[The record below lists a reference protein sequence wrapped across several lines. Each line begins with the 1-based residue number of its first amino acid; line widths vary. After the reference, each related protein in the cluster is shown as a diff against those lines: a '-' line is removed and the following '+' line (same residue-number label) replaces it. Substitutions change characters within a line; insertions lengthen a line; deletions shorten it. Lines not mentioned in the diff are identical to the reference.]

1 MRLEE
6 RSQVGVGGGGLAAGQ
21 HPHLPGDL
29 RRRHRV
35 GKADL
40 PGDLS
45 EPHLRR
51 RVRVGVECDDRHRVE
66 SVFPQ
71 CAEGLPRH
79 LLVEGLRLLA
89 VRPDPAGELDDPL
102 VERARLADL
111 ELEELGP
118 LLGSDLEEVSET
130 SIGHQQG
137 ARTAP
142 LQQRVG
148 GHRGSQLDRA
158 GRRKPAW
165 RERAGS
171 LEDLPDPL
179 HGRGVGGEDLGGV
192 EAPVGRDADAVG
204 EGAAAVD
211 PELPAHV
218 P

>member
-1 MRLEE
+1 VRLEE

-29 RRRHRV
+29 RRRDRV

-40 PGDLS
+40 PGDLGQ
-45 EPHLRR
+45 PHLRL
-51 RVRVGVECDDRHRVE
+51 RVRVGVDCDDRHGVE
-66 SVFPQ
+66 PLSQP
-71 CAEGLPRH
+71 CGEDLPRH
-79 LLVEGLRLLA
+79 LLVDGLHLLA

-111 ELEELGP
+111 ELEERGP
-118 LLGSDLEEVSET
+118 LLGSDREQVSET

-165 RERAGS
+165 RERAGA

-179 HGRGVGGEDLGGV
+179 HGRGIGGEDLGGV
-192 EAPVGRDADAVG
+192 EAPVGRDGDAVG